1 MIENELLPSVSV
13 IIPAKNEEKYIGRC
27 LEAVSNLEYP
37 KDKID
42 VFVIDNKSTDK
53 TVECARKFTTVRVLE
68 KEGTISAVRNFGGQQ
83 AKGEILA
90 FLDADC
96 IPERKWLLKAT
107 KTLIEKN
114 DVAVVGAVL
123 EIENKPYVPWVE
135 KYWLEYLNTKLC
147 AGLNYVSTISSF
159 CFLVRRK
166 TMDAVNWFNENLE
179 TCEDSD
185 LGYRISQNGNKLVI
199 DENIKTVHLRNAKT
213 TRQFFLRQLW
223 QGGSNIKNFFEHDFE
238 WKELPSVLI
247 PLVYLLLLF
256 LLPFTLF
263 SQFDMLKY
271 TVIGMI
277 VILPVVVTFRSGIS
291 ILDKR
296 CFGFALIWFLYFL
309 GRGLGMIIKISSSSK

>member
-1 MIENELLPSVSV
+1 MIENELLPPVSV
-13 IIPAKNEEKYIGRC
+13 IIPAKNEEEYIERC

-37 KDKID
+37 EDKID
-42 VFVIDNKSTDK
+42 VIVVDNKSTDQ
-53 TVECARKFTTVRVLE
+53 TVECARKFTTVQILE

-123 EIENKPYVPWVE
+123 EIENKPYVPWIE
-135 KYWLEYLNTKLC
+135 KYWLEYLNTKFC
-147 AGLNYVSTISSF
+147 TGLNYVSTISSF

-166 TMDAVNWFNENLE
+166 AMNDVNWFNESLE

-213 TRQFFLRQLW
+213 IRQFFLRQLW
-223 QGGSNIKNFFEHDFE
+223 QGGSNIQNFFGHAFE

-247 PLVYLLLLF
+247 PFAYLLLLS
-256 LLPFTLF
+256 LLPFILF

-291 ILDKR
+291 ISDKR